1 MLREAAMSGA
11 DAEGS
16 SGPYQGA
23 DAEGSGQAINQERS
37 GTTQSNRDPTVY
49 SDGCVELGGVA
60 GNRRSILNIDQC
72 LRWRDIA
79 EVNGY

>member
-1 MLREAAMSGA
+1 MLREAAMSRA

-16 SGPYQGA
+16 SHIKGRMLREA
-23 DAEGSGQAINQERS
+23 ATEASNQERS

-60 GNRRSILNIDQC
+60 GTRRFILNIDQC